1 MYYWRVA
8 ASQPYCYN
16 GAIFSVYMFVVDRR
30 VRMRVLRANVKP
42 ACYKFK
48 GRKFACMSIATGL
61 RRLTKPTLR
70 TTKLNAICG
79 SAAAA
84 CLCYNQF
91 LSAVPSYAI
100 YHCHRQHYPSDHTTS
115 TTDHPSLR
123 FTGVTSCYAWP
134 PDGTTTTLCTTCCVL
149 RFFGMKYV
157 TVYITN
163 YLYRATLTTS
173 GIAPARQKCLA
184 LY

>member
-1 MYYWRVA
+1 MWLI
-8 ASQPYCYN
+8 YN
-16 GAIFSVYMFVVDRR
+16 IQY
-30 VRMRVLRANVKP
+30 LL
-42 ACYKFK
+42 Y
-48 GRKFACMSIATGL
+48 MSIATGL

-70 TTKLNAICG
+70 TTKLNPILCG
-79 SAAAA
+79 SV
-84 CLCYNQF
+84 CNIYTVPSRRRRRRLSQF
-91 LSAVPSYAI
+91 SSAVPSYAI
-100 YHCHRQHYPSDHTTS
+100 YHCHRQHYSSDHTTP

-134 PDGTTTTLCTTCCVL
+134 PDGTATTMCTTCCVL

-173 GIAPARQKCLA
+173 GIAPAR
-184 LY
+184 